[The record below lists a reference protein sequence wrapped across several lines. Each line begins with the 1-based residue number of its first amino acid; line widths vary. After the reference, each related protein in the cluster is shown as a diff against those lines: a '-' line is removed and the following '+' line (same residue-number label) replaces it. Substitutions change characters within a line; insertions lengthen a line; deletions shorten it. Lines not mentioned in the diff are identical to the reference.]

1 MVTRIVG
8 WVGVHSIVQ
17 SAILGARGG
26 WESEAYMVYIWN
38 PRETLCAVA
47 QSLVQQR
54 ARAPSA
60 SPAET
65 GAQAVQPLA
74 P

>member
-1 MVTRIVG
+1 MISQ
-8 WVGVHSIVQ
+8 WVIS
-17 SAILGARGG
+17 GACGG
-26 WESEAYMVYIWN
+26 WESEAYMVYIWGS
-38 PRETLCAVA
+38 RETLCAVA

-60 SPAET
+60 SPAVT